1 MTRRNDFGILHVKLV
16 ASSKKMT
23 AGPTLG
29 CSIVTRCDDN
39 NDLVR
44 KMLQKCNDLGLHD
57 RLVLLD
63 REFYAVDVM
72 EQIRSSG
79 RSFVMP
85 VPKSTVVQKMLSE
98 HDKKIRKPV
107 SLYTVK
113 STTDSFEYTL
123 VIVPSSKHKKS
134 DDICERYHAFA
145 TNLNI
150 RNAAKLV
157 EIIPQEYRRR
167 WDIESGYRVV
177 EQRRAH
183 TTSKNSTIR
192 SVVLLYSN
200 VVQRVASPPMAA

>member
-63 REFYAVDVM
+63 REFYAVNVM
-72 EQIRSSG
+72 EQIRRSS

-98 HDKKIRKPV
+98 YDKKIRKPV
-107 SLYTVK
+107 YS
-113 STTDSFEYTL
+113 
-123 VIVPSSKHKKS
+123 
-134 DDICERYHAFA
+134 C
-145 TNLNI
+145 
-150 RNAAKLV
+150 
-157 EIIPQEYRRR
+157 IP
-167 WDIESGYRVV
+167 
-177 EQRRAH
+177 
-183 TTSKNSTIR
+183 
-192 SVVLLYSN
+192 
-200 VVQRVASPPMAA
+200 